1 MTKLNRLKREA
12 RDAAEWRGHTLARF
26 RASDTRYHFAQCT
39 QCNQGV
45 SVTLTPR
52 PNEID
57 IGGEAVALNC
67 PRAA

>member
-12 RDAAEWRGHTLARF
+12 REIADWRGHTLAHF
-26 RASDTRYHFAQCT
+26 HATDTRYHFAQCAW
-39 QCNQGV
+39 CNQGV

-52 PNEID
+52 ANEID

-67 PRAA
+67 KGGA